1 MRALTV
7 NEAIMQTDALLKN
20 NPIPHEIKLSWLTAL
35 DHYLYTDVILT
46 HEGGDEVTFT
56 PYEDGIDSELLVP
69 SPYDSLYVEYLKMK
83 VFYETHEYTRYNNS
97 MSVFNKM
104 LSAWRGA
111 YHSSHLPKAE
121 RGMRYM

>member
-7 NEAIMQTDALLKN
+7 NEAVIQTDALLKN

-56 PYEDGIDSELLVP
+56 PYEDNVDSELLVP
-69 SPYDSLYVEYLKMK
+69 APYDSLYVEYLKMK

-104 LSAWRGA
+104 LSAWRGT
-111 YHSSHLPKAE
+111 YHSSHRPKSE
-121 RGMRYM
+121 VGMRYM